1 MATEKLQ
8 MAPQD
13 LEAEQ
18 AVLGSILIDNKA
30 LSLAEAIIK
39 PLDFYKPAH
48 GLIYKAMLQLRDDNQ
63 PIDSLTLAKWLG
75 AEDRLENIGGAFFL
89 TGLTELVPSASR
101 VEHYARMV
109 SEASQYRSL
118 ITIGTNL
125 VKQAHSGS
133 EVPSALLAAI
143 PTTIGSGSA
152 EYKHVK
158 ELAGA
163 VAESVKTILEEPG
176 KSRGMSTGLSDL
188 DSYTGGIQKND
199 LVIIGARPSMGKTSM
214 AIKISIRFAK
224 KGIPSL
230 IISLESS
237 GFDLAVR
244 MAIQESKVSGS
255 KYQSGYLTEIEG
267 ADFVAATK
275 TISGMP
281 VYINDSPYQDAY
293 TIMASA
299 RHLAARHGIG
309 LVIIDYIQRLEA
321 RGTQSERRHQIE
333 AFCRRS
339 KTLTKELDCPVI
351 ILSQLS
357 RKPEGRLATK
367 YRPILSDLK
376 ESGAIEEEADQV
388 WLLYRPSYYSIQTY
402 KDKSPTEGTCEI
414 IIAKNRNG
422 KRGAAIRVAF
432 VEEYMLFG
440 DLAEQGDVPF

>member
-8 MAPQD
+8 MAPQN
-13 LEAEQ
+13 LEAEE
-18 AVLGSILIDNKA
+18 AVLGSVLIDPKA
-30 LSLAEAIIK
+30 ISYVEALVK
-39 PLDFYKPAH
+39 PNDFYKVVH
-48 GLIYKAMLQLRDDNQ
+48 GLIFKAMLQIRDNDQ
-63 PIDSLTLAKWLG
+63 PIDTLTLTEWL
-75 AEDRLENIGGAFFL
+75 AVEDLLETVGGAYYL
-89 TGLTELVPSASR
+89 TGLAERVPSAAN
-101 VEHYARMV
+101 VGQYARMV

-118 ITIGTNL
+118 ITIGTN
-125 VKQAHSGS
+125 VIKAAQDGADK
-133 EVPSALLAAI
+133 PSAILAGI
-143 PTTIGSGSA
+143 PSTIGSGSA

-267 ADFVAATK
+267 ADLVAATK

-357 RKPEGRLATK
+357 RKPEGRVATK

-388 WLLYRPSYYSIQTY
+388 WLLYRPSYYGIQTY